1 MKVQGKCRLTRMV
14 KIMRIIIFIIIIII
28 NSIIIIIINSIII
41 IIIIIIAIK
50 VIIVITILIGIMTI
64 SYLSLKKLSYQEWYF
79 SFSSKFQWR
88 NIRRL
93 IFFFLKFNSKHYS
106 MIRPT
111 TGFDF
116 VQLILLF
123 LLIHRL
129 IYIM

>member
-1 MKVQGKCRLTRMV
+1 M
-14 KIMRIIIFIIIIII
+14 IIS
-28 NSIIIIIINSIII
+28 SIIII

-64 SYLSLKKLSYQEWYF
+64 SYLSLKELTYQEWYF

-111 TGFDF
+111 TLFDF

-129 IYIM
+129 IFIM